1 MTDEYKT
8 IDPDTLDPR
17 DAYRLNI
24 SLLVPRPIAWV
35 ASIGPD
41 GVFNCAP
48 FSFFM
53 GVSSSPPVIAFAV
66 GDRRTGPKDTARH
79 IEAHPEFTVNICSE
93 ALGPKMV
100 QSSADYPTGVSE
112 FSEVGLTPVPSEVVK
127 PPRIGGAPVQMEC
140 KLHHLFKVEDTST
153 TMILGRVV
161 RYHIKNSVLDD
172 KGELVD
178 IRRLKPLGRL
188 GGIQYCRINDI
199 IELERREI

>member
-1 MTDEYKT
+1 MTDDYKT

-66 GDRRTGPKDTARH
+66 GDRRTGPKDTVRH

-100 QSSADYPTGVSE
+100 QTSADYPTGVSE
-112 FSEVGLTPVPSEVVK
+112 FEEAGLTPLPSDLVK
-127 PPRIGGAPVQMEC
+127 PPRIGGTPVQMEC
-140 KLHHLFKVEDTST
+140 KLHQLYKVEETST

-161 RYHIKNSVLDD
+161 RYHIMNSVLDD
-172 KGELVD
+172 KGEWVD
-178 IRRLKPLGRL
+178 IHRLKPLGRL
-188 GGIQYCRINDI
+188 GGNQYCRISDV
-199 IELERREI
+199 IELIRREI